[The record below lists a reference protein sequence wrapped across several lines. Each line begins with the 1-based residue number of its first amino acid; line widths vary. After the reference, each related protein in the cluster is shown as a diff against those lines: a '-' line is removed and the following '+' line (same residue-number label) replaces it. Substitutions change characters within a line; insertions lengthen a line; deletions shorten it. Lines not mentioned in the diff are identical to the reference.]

1 MDPVV
6 AYRKEGMDMYA
17 AMIDDIRYE
26 TVRMVFLARPVSE
39 TLVPRGGQ
47 NHRRLARR
55 ANSSR
60 RRASPSANRRRWAE
74 TTPALRQRQK
84 YKNAADRMN
93 RRHR

>member
-55 ANSSR
+55 RTA
-60 RRASPSANRRRWAE
+60 AE
-74 TTPALRQRQK
+74 EE
-84 YKNAADRMN
+84 
-93 RRHR
+93 RHRPQIAEGGPKRPLPCGSGKSTKMLRTE